1 LVYDITRRDTF
12 NHVTKWLEEVQTNSS
27 KSIIIIL
34 IGNKKD
40 LESKY
45 ILLILFNFIQF
56 YLKAS
61 SYF

>member
-1 LVYDITRRDTF
+1 MGALLVYDITRRDTF

-27 KSIIIIL
+27 KSIVIIL

-45 ILLILFNFIQF
+45 IFF
-56 YLKAS
+56 
-61 SYF
+61 